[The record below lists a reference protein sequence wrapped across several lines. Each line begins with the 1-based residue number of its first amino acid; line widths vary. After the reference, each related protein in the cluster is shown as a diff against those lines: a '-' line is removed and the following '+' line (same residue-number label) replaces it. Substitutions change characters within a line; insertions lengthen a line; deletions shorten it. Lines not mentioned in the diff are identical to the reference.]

1 MWADFFAF
9 VCKGTTFHDRFRQ
22 DVASDLTGE
31 VYCTYMYL
39 QLHVHVY
46 AIARTCICNEDDVS
60 SFVTRPVWLGVG
72 KC

>member
-9 VCKGTTFHDRFRQ
+9 VCKGTIFYDRFRQ
-22 DVASDLTGE
+22 DIASDLTGE

-39 QLHVHVY
+39 QLHIHVH
-46 AIARTCICNEDDVS
+46 AIAHTCICNEDNVS
-60 SFVTRPVWLGVG
+60 IFVTRPVWLGVG